1 MKVALSA
8 GSALYLRKLSKGRN
22 NIMKYINAADVL
34 PMELLKELSAY
45 VNGQL
50 LYIPSM
56 ESKKSWG
63 SKSGSKQYYEQRNM
77 DIINL
82 YHKGMSIDEIC
93 ERFHLSYDTI
103 RKIIKSDLQGFIQ

>member
-1 MKVALSA
+1 MFHLWKV
-8 GSALYLRKLSKGRN
+8 K
-22 NIMKYINAADVL
+22 IM
-34 PMELLKELSAY
+34 
-45 VNGQL
+45 
-50 LYIPSM
+50 
-56 ESKKSWG
+56 G

>member
-1 MKVALSA
+1 
-8 GSALYLRKLSKGRN
+8 
-22 NIMKYINAADVL
+22 
-34 PMELLKELSAY
+34 
-45 VNGQL
+45 
-50 LYIPSM
+50 
-56 ESKKSWG
+56 
-63 SKSGSKQYYEQRNM
+63 M

>member
-1 MKVALSA
+1 
-8 GSALYLRKLSKGRN
+8 
-22 NIMKYINAADVL
+22 MKYINAADVL

-50 LYIPSM
+50 LYVPSM

-63 SKSGSKQYYEQRNM
+63 SQSGSKQYYKQRNM
-77 DIINL
+77 EIINL
-82 YHKGMSIDEIC
+82 YHKGMRIDDIC